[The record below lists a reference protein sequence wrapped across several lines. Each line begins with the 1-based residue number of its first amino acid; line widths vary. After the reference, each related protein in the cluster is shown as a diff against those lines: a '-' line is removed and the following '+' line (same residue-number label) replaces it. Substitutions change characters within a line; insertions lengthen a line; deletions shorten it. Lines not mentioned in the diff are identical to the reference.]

1 MVLPGGM
8 GTTEALIRPV
18 LQSALHEYIRIFP
31 NTLEFHILLVF
42 FHGFEINGEAY
53 RDSGTLTSPDAI
65 EANNRTL
72 WANYVV
78 HELFHHWNGNM
89 IVGRDDQQYLGTT
102 EWFAE
107 GAAEYIANRTLVRTG
122 TIDRNTFLRKMETNI
137 GMYEFWTWAAPFQGI
152 SPQDAGAK
160 TALPMPEGMIA
171 KTYNRPGIY
180 SGGWV
185 ASFCLDTMIQKDT
198 QGKKGL
204 DDVFRLMF
212 TRFGL
217 TGKQWAPED
226 LAQSSSEVAGTDLS
240 GFFHRYITSPNAVP
254 VRECVADAGF
264 DDSILNYS
272 GEAYV
277 STTSNPSNSAKEIRE
292 HLWDTAR

>member
-1 MVLPGGM
+1 
-8 GTTEALIRPV
+8 
-18 LQSALHEYIRIFP
+18 
-31 NTLEFHILLVF
+31 
-42 FHGFEINGEAY
+42 
-53 RDSGTLTSPDAI
+53 
-65 EANNRTL
+65 
-72 WANYVV
+72 
-78 HELFHHWNGNM
+78 
-89 IVGRDDQQYLGTT
+89 
-102 EWFAE
+102 
-107 GAAEYIANRTLVRTG
+107 
-122 TIDRNTFLRKMETNI
+122 
-137 GMYEFWTWAAPFQGI
+137 
-152 SPQDAGAK
+152 
-160 TALPMPEGMIA
+160 MPEGMIA

-212 TRFGL
+212 SRFGL

-240 GFFHRYITSPNAVP
+240 GFFHRYIASPNAVP
-254 VRECVADAGF
+254 VRECLADAGF

-277 STTSNPSNSAKEIRE
+277 SLQLNPSNSAQEIRE
-292 HLWDTAR
+292 HLWDTTR